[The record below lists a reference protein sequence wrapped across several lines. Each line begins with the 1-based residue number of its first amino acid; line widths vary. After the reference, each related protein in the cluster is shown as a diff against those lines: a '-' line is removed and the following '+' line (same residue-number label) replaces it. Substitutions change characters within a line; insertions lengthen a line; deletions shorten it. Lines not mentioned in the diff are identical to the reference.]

1 VCLIGSVLMLGLVG
15 WVVVGWECEGGKK
28 KKERKKEKRE
38 KREKEEKKREK
49 MTKKRERSCEWKFSV
64 RVVASLGENE

>member
-1 VCLIGSVLMLGLVG
+1 
-15 WVVVGWECEGGKK
+15 VVGWECEGGKK
-28 KKERKKEKRE
+28 RKKGREE

-64 RVVASLGENE
+64 RVVVWARMNEVMVYESRECALCGVRED